1 MGQSADGYDRVTQ
14 NGPMDDSGLDEP
26 VTHNERFFVAKFLN
40 WQSSK
45 LSCIRLFIGA
55 TLTRKAKKL
64 AHSWKTFVWSE
75 VLLIGIRLII
85 SLACDDASPAAAAAA
100 KMNSFISPSCIDTV
114 KKSQALLLPRTWGGN
129 RESLAQI
136 IAPI

>member
-1 MGQSADGYDRVTQ
+1 MDYVNAFKARLDKTWLHQEVKFVSCIGLGPNFSTCNGLGGMGQSADGLDRVTQ

-55 TLTRKAKKL
+55 TLTRKAKK
-64 AHSWKTFVWSE
+64 
-75 VLLIGIRLII
+75 
-85 SLACDDASPAAAAAA
+85 
-100 KMNSFISPSCIDTV
+100 
-114 KKSQALLLPRTWGGN
+114 
-129 RESLAQI
+129 
-136 IAPI
+136 